1 MNTKTKGRLV
11 FVGLFLIV
19 GLSAYLRLSGITWG
33 MNGAAGE
40 WLKPFRGGAG
50 YGHYLSYHPDEFI
63 SVRGMWPINLLV
75 GKLKAPDAYFEGT
88 FNYYLWAVPRMLYD
102 LHTDKGVTANRQLST
117 DQLKF
122 ILFAGRLMSVV
133 FDLATLVFL
142 FAIIRELTKQRLPA
156 LLGALLYGVL
166 PMQVIYSHFMRTYT
180 LANLLCVLAIW
191 LSLKAVKFRHWWL
204 FVITGVAAGLA
215 AATRYPA
222 GLVIIVPC
230 ALVLFKR
237 QTPTESWRER
247 FGNSISYLFSGPLWF
262 LGFGFVLGLFAG
274 EPMLFF
280 DSREVVHAI
289 LSEASTY
296 APLGRRNPFD
306 LTPIWKYISV
316 LIPYAT
322 YPAIWLLIYVSAVYV
337 ILRRSLWPAVVPLCG
352 FVILYTYSMA
362 KGYLDAFARLTMLLM
377 PVLCIL
383 VGLAC
388 GEIFPKLVKRPFV
401 FRLVIITLLLLIL
414 PTIVFDCAYGRAMKR
429 RDVRDLLC
437 NDMRSLIKDRPTT
450 TIAVSE
456 RGAYFYTATP
466 AVLPLEGKSNNV
478 AVQLESSVVTPADF
492 LVIGFE
498 KPLPENLRDSTIQKV
513 ESGGEFRFTKAYSR
527 APTVFGRTLDLS
539 NFPVDMTYPFPT
551 ILLFTKVI
559 TP

>member
-33 MNGAAGE
+33 MNGAAGK

-388 GEIFPKLVKRPFV
+388 GEIFPKLVKRPFA

>member
-1 MNTKTKGRLV
+1 
-11 FVGLFLIV
+11 
-19 GLSAYLRLSGITWG
+19 
-33 MNGAAGE
+33 
-40 WLKPFRGGAG
+40 
-50 YGHYLSYHPDEFI
+50 
-63 SVRGMWPINLLV
+63 
-75 GKLKAPDAYFEGT
+75 
-88 FNYYLWAVPRMLYD
+88 
-102 LHTDKGVTANRQLST
+102 
-117 DQLKF
+117 LKF
-122 ILFAGRLMSVV
+122 ILLSGRLMSVA

-142 FAIIRELTKQRLPA
+142 FAIIRELTNQRLPA

-191 LSLKAVKFRHWWL
+191 LSLKSVKFRHWWL

-230 ALVLFKR
+230 ALVLFER
-237 QTPTESWRER
+237 QTTKENWRER
-247 FGNSISYLFSGPLWF
+247 FGNSISYLLSGPLWF
-262 LGFGFVLGLFAG
+262 LGSGFVLGLFAG
-274 EPMLFF
+274 EPMLIF
-280 DSREVVHAI
+280 DSRAVVHAI

-296 APLGRRNPFD
+296 APVGRRNPFD

-316 LIPYAT
+316 LIPYGT
-322 YPAIWLLIYVSAVYV
+322 YPALWLLIYVSAVYV
-337 ILRRSLWPAVVPLCG
+337 ILRPSLWPAVVPLCG
-352 FVILYTYSMA
+352 FAILYTYSMA

-388 GEIFPKLVKRPFV
+388 GEIFPKIVKRPLAL
-401 FRLVIITLLLLIL
+401 RLVIITLLLLIL

-437 NDMRSLIKDRPTT
+437 NDMRSLIKDRSTT

-498 KPLPENLRDSTIQKV
+498 KPLPEDLRDSTIRKV
-513 ESGGEFRFTKAYSR
+513 ESGGSFRFTKAYSR
-527 APTVFGRTLDLS
+527 APTVFGRTLNLS
-539 NFPVDMTYPFPT
+539 TFPVDMTYPFPT